1 MGDRVA
7 RLDRYEPDLGP
18 MLCADLGDATPPE
31 AMADPDRGITTGDL
45 LLPASRDRLLQWM
58 RATRTGAHRLR
69 AAPAGTPARRQ
80 QGRHRTRRGNHQQV
94 QGHRD
99 HLPARQG
106 PDRDRRPPSQS
117 RVHTPDRVPA
127 RGRAHRSRAARRAL
141 GCGLEGRPARLQR
154 RPRRAQCAPCQIPR
168 LPAPR
173 EGPISSVLEL
183 SRRRGP
189 GLTHAGSRTC
199 VLEPRARRRWRAGSS
214 DESELR

>member
-1 MGDRVA
+1 MGDRVG
-7 RLDRYEPDLGP
+7 RLERYEPDLGP

-31 AMADPDRGITTGDL
+31 AMADLVRGITTGDL

-106 PDRDRRPPSQS
+106 PDRDRRPP
-117 RVHTPDRVPA
+117 
-127 RGRAHRSRAARRAL
+127 
-141 GCGLEGRPARLQR
+141 
-154 RPRRAQCAPCQIPR
+154 
-168 LPAPR
+168 
-173 EGPISSVLEL
+173 
-183 SRRRGP
+183 
-189 GLTHAGSRTC
+189 
-199 VLEPRARRRWRAGSS
+199 
-214 DESELR
+214 